1 MGLSILSHHWQF
13 TPKVN
18 KSLMGRGRGA
28 LLEVPSHSFPA
39 ISQCRNLTVKGEKVP
54 QMQISEVWIFPRESN
69 LARAPRNEE
78 GELNSARKQ
87 GLT

>member
-1 MGLSILSHHWQF
+1 
-13 TPKVN
+13 
-18 KSLMGRGRGA
+18 MGRGRGGA
-28 LLEVPSHSFPA
+28 LLEVPSRSFPA

-54 QMQISEVWIFPRESN
+54 QMQISEVWILPRESN
-69 LARAPRNEE
+69 LAREE